1 MPPRL
6 HLQPALKVPHLY
18 RDGCLSSQTRYFS
31 ATPSRSGRITL
42 QRKRMLAWFKGPG
55 QAFRLPLRGSTN
67 YVNAYDK
74 EGNIV
79 RASDEEAQGEES
91 GEGQSRRGRGARNRS
106 QRRESQKDQKNQ
118 RENLPPER
126 LEDLQPFPLNPYF
139 RSPSVL
145 SERLKQEIYKSVVE
159 HGHTIRRVSQERG
172 IAMERVAAV
181 VRLERMKQDW
191 LKEGKPLAI
200 DFSRRMLDM
209 LPQTQYN
216 IQTGRNQPHESIN
229 DLPVHQSTLPQI
241 FHPAPE
247 SKEFTR
253 RDAARVFHRG
263 LAPAEDR
270 IPHPDMIES
279 ARDLQAQLPQGERG
293 RRKFGRWEQEE
304 QQIQE
309 REEQAKKRK
318 EEHEVVIEG
327 KRWDFKFSRV
337 HSDKAVGWRYGVPL
351 EDRKKGHVKMPQAK
365 TFKMQSNFLVAVL
378 LAFLTFAIPACA
390 EAHMDPWQ
398 SKYFWLVY
406 TATGPVGMKRDPV
419 ATMAPG
425 RMEVPGFAEALAER
439 DIDASKTTLQTSI
452 RNLPHVATRITV
464 PAKATPVSEQVS
476 YTAVTLAIPISDI
489 KGWKVEATV
498 SPAAATLPAMPA
510 VTGINNDIPVEVMPQ
525 IGQLI
530 KSKGPEYYQSMAEL
544 AKQNRV
550 GSLRGEGETS

>member
-6 HLQPALKVPHLY
+6 HLQPASKVPHLY
-18 RDGCLSSQTRYFS
+18 HDGCLSSQTRYFS

-106 QRRESQKDQKNQ
+106 QRRDSQKDQKNQ

-145 SERLKQEIYKSVVE
+145 SERLKQEIYKSV
-159 HGHTIRRVSQERG
+159 
-172 IAMERVAAV
+172 
-181 VRLERMKQDW
+181 
-191 LKEGKPLAI
+191 GKPLAI

-216 IQTGRNQPHESIN
+216 IQTGRNQPHETIN

-270 IPHPDMIES
+270 ISHPDMIES

-304 QQIQE
+304 QRIQE

-337 HSDKAVGWRYGVPL
+337 HSDKA
-351 EDRKKGHVKMPQAK
+351 K

-378 LAFLTFAIPACA
+378 LAFLTFAIPVWAA
-390 EAHMDPWQ
+390 AHMDPWQ

-464 PAKATPVSEQVS
+464 PAKATPVSEQIS

-489 KGWKVEATV
+489 KGWKVEATA
-498 SPAAATLPAMPA
+498 SPAIATLPAMPA

-544 AKQNRV
+544 AKQNRI
-550 GSLRGEGETS
+550 GSLSGEGETS